1 MESLKMN
8 LQNILASNVRGLQ
21 VLAVATATMS
31 VLTLIYGSYSAQMF
45 WLVLLGYFV
54 YGCMG
59 ITVTIHRGLTHKSY
73 KTFPWL
79 QKLLS
84 FFGAMGGTGS
94 PIAWVATHINHH
106 KYSDQEQDPHSPSQQ
121 GLKMFLLDYDK
132 QDDVKWKMR
141 RLITDSFHINLHRY
155 YFAVVLL
162 WALLLWVI
170 GGWAF
175 MIFAWAMPA
184 FVTIIMSNVTNWIGH
199 MQSFPGNY
207 RTYNL
212 KDKSV
217 NNWLASIPTWGES
230 WHNNHH
236 RFPGNSSFGLKWWEF
251 DITALMIE
259 LIRTDRGNA
268 KRQIIK
274 S

>member
-1 MESLKMN
+1 MN
-8 LQNILASNVRGLQ
+8 LQNILISNVKGLQ
-21 VLAVATATMS
+21 ILAVATAIMS
-31 VLTLIYGSYSAQMF
+31 ALTLIYGNYSSSML
-45 WLVLLGYFV
+45 WLVLLGYFI

-59 ITVTIHRGLTHKSY
+59 ITVTIHRGLTHRSY

-106 KYSDQEQDPHSPSQQ
+106 RYSDQERDPHSPSHQ
-121 GLKMFLLDYDK
+121 GLRMFLLNYDK
-132 QDDVKWKMR
+132 QDNVKWKMR
-141 RLITDSFHINLHRY
+141 HLITDAFHINLHRY
-155 YFAVVLL
+155 YFGIVLAWALAL
-162 WALLLWVI
+162 WAV
-170 GGWAF
+170 GGWTF
-175 MIFAWAMPA
+175 MVFAWAMPA
-184 FVTIIMSNVTNWIGH
+184 FVTIMMSNVTNWIGH
-199 MQSFPGNY
+199 MPNFPGNY

-212 KDKSV
+212 KDMSV

-259 LIRTDRGNA
+259 VIRTDRGNA
-268 KRQIIK
+268 KRKIIK
-274 S
+274 Q